1 MAKDLNLTD
10 SSPTSV
16 KTGDTSTK
24 FLMQLTVDG
33 NNYDVSQATALSIVV
48 GDSSNKVIDSIDVTP
63 STVGT
68 PEDGVIPVPFN
79 AVIMGKLTAGQY
91 NIEAH
96 VTDTNGVNIFP
107 SEGFLSITVNESLGS
122 E

>member
-1 MAKDLNLTD
+1 MSKGLNLTD

-24 FLMQLTVDG
+24 FSMQLTVDG
-33 NNYDVSQATALSIVV
+33 NSYDISQATALTIVV
-48 GDSSNKVIDSIDVTP
+48 ADSSNKVIDSINVTP
-63 STVGT
+63 SAVDT
-68 PEDGVIPVPFN
+68 PEDGVIPVPFSSN
-79 AVIMGKLTAGQY
+79 VMSKLSAGSY
-91 NIEAH
+91 NVEAH

>member
-16 KTGDTSTK
+16 KAGDTSTT

-33 NNYDVSQATALSIVV
+33 NNYDVSQATALTIVV
-48 GDSSNKVIDSIDVTP
+48 ADSSNKVIDSIDITP
-63 STVGT
+63 STVDT
-68 PEDGVIPVPFN
+68 PEDGVIPVPFSSD
-79 AVIMGKLTAGQY
+79 VMSKLSNGSY
-91 NIEAH
+91 NVEAH

-107 SEGFLSITVNESLGS
+107 SEGFMAITVNESLGS

>member
-10 SSPTSV
+10 YSPTSV
-16 KTGDTSTK
+16 KSGDTSTT

-33 NNYDVSQATALSIVV
+33 NSYDVSQATALSIVIA
-48 GDSSNKVIDSIDVTP
+48 DSNKVIDSINVTP
-63 STVGT
+63 SAVNT

-79 AVIMGKLTAGQY
+79 TDIMGKLTAGSY
-91 NIEAH
+91 NVEAH
-96 VTDTNGVNIFP
+96 VTDANGVNIFP
-107 SEGFLSITVNESLGS
+107 SDGFMSITVNESLGS

>member
-1 MAKDLNLTD
+1 MSKDLNLTG

-24 FLMQLTVDG
+24 FSMQLTVDG
-33 NNYDVSQATALSIVV
+33 NSYDISQASAISIVV
-48 GDSSNKVIDSIDVTP
+48 ADSNLKTIQSI
-63 STVGT
+63 TVDPTTVDT
-68 PEDGVIPVPFN
+68 PEDGVMLVPFSSN
-79 AVIMGKLTAGQY
+79 VMSKLSAGSY
-91 NIEAH
+91 NVEAH

>member
-1 MAKDLNLTD
+1 MSKDLNLTD

-24 FLMQLTVDG
+24 FSMQLTVDG
-33 NNYDVSQATALSIVV
+33 NSYDISQATAISIVV
-48 GDSSNKVIDSIDVTP
+48 ADSNLKTIQSI
-63 STVGT
+63 TVDPTTVDT

-79 AVIMGKLTAGQY
+79 ADIMGKLTAGQY

>member
-1 MAKDLNLTD
+1 MSKDLNLTD

-16 KTGDTSTK
+16 KTGDTSTT

-33 NNYDVSQATALSIVV
+33 NSYDISQATALTIVV
-48 GDSSNKVIDSIDVTP
+48 ADSSNKVIDSINVTP
-63 STVGT
+63 SAVDT
-68 PEDGVIPVPFN
+68 PEDGVIPVPFSSN
-79 AVIMGKLTAGQY
+79 VMSKLSAGSY
-91 NIEAH
+91 NVEAH

-107 SEGFLSITVNESLGS
+107 SEGFMNITVNESLGS

>member
-16 KTGDTSTK
+16 KAGDTSTT

-33 NNYDVSQATALSIVV
+33 NNYDVSQATALTIVV
-48 GDSSNKVIDSIDVTP
+48 ADNSNKVIDSIDVTP
-63 STVGT
+63 STVDT
-68 PEDGVIPVPFN
+68 PEDGVIPVPFSSD
-79 AVIMGKLTAGQY
+79 VMSKLSAGSY
-91 NIEAH
+91 NVEAH

>member
-1 MAKDLNLTD
+1 MSKDLNLTD

-16 KTGDTSTK
+16 KDGDTSTT

-33 NNYDVSQATALSIVV
+33 NSYDISQASAISIVIA
-48 GDSSNKVIDSIDVTP
+48 DSNNKMIDSINVTP
-63 STVGT
+63 STVDT
-68 PEDGVIPVPFN
+68 PEDGVIPVPFSSNVMSKLSAGSYN
-79 AVIMGKLTAGQY
+79 A
-91 NIEAH
+91 EAH

-107 SEGFLSITVNESLGS
+107 SQGFLSIAVNESLGS

>member
-1 MAKDLNLTD
+1 MSKDLNLTD

-16 KTGDTSTK
+16 KDGDTSTT

-33 NNYDVSQATALSIVV
+33 NSYDISQATALTIVV
-48 GDSSNKVIDSIDVTP
+48 ADSSNKVIDSINVTP
-63 STVGT
+63 SAVDT

-79 AVIMGKLTAGQY
+79 ADIMGKLTAGQY
-91 NIEAH
+91 NVEAH
-96 VTDTNGVNIFP
+96 VTDTNGINIFP